1 MEPKVN
7 YVVVGAFVVLL
18 SSTVLGIILWL
29 GKTDYRGIYDRYY
42 VYTRESVAGL
52 SVDSTVKY
60 RGVDVGRVKEV
71 VLNPDNSEEVR
82 VSLDIVGGTPV
93 KSDTEALL
101 VTQGLTGLVT
111 LNLTG
116 GSRDAPPLEAV
127 AGQAHP
133 VIKSAP
139 SLFGRLDRVLSQVLS
154 EQGLSNLVANLNGL
168 AQNASS
174 ALDEENRKALRQI
187 LKDLSEVARTLAA
200 RGDQVDRGV
209 QSAAQ
214 AAEQAARLTEHLG
227 KQLPVLLDRV
237 NKSAAGLQQMTE
249 ELTRTS
255 RSVGE
260 VIGSSKPDIERFSRQ
275 TLADTGLLITELRQL
290 TATLNRVAQQIE
302 RQPNVLVLG
311 RTAPLKGP
319 GE

>member
-18 SSTVLGIILWL
+18 SATVLGIILWL

-82 VSLDIVGGTPV
+82 VTLDIVGGTPV
-93 KSDTEALL
+93 KSDTEAVL

-111 LNLTG
+111 LDLTG
-116 GSRDAPPLEAV
+116 GSRDAPPLVAS
-127 AGQAHP
+127 AGQPYP

-139 SLFGRLDRVLSQVLS
+139 SLFGRLDKVLSQVLS
-154 EQGLSNLVANLNGL
+154 EEGLANLVVNLNSL

-174 ALDEENRKALRQI
+174 VLDEENRHALRQMI
-187 LKDLSEVARTLAA
+187 KDLSEVTRALAA
-200 RGDQVDRGV
+200 NSGQVDRGV
-209 QSAAQ
+209 QRAAQ
-214 AAEQAARLTEHLG
+214 TAEQAARLTEHLG
-227 KQLPVLLDRV
+227 KQLPLLLDRV
-237 NKSAAGLQQMTE
+237 NKSAAGFQQMTE
-249 ELTRTS
+249 ELAQTS

-260 VIGSSKPDIERFSRQ
+260 VIGASKPDIERFSRQ
-275 TLADTGLLITELRQL
+275 TLADTGLLIVELRQL

-311 RTAPLKGP
+311 RSAQPKGP